1 MDYCHQNGILLELT
15 IPNTPQ
21 QNGVAERANR
31 TLTERMRAMMKDA
44 NCSIAL
50 WGEAVCTAAYCLNRT
65 LTSANGGFTPI
76 QAFEGTVPDVS
87 HTRIF
92 YSDAY
97 IHRSKSDG
105 AKKLGDR
112 ARLVKFVGYPE
123 GVSGYKFYDPLT
135 RTTILSRSARFL
147 DFTTSD
153 PTPAPHNPSP
163 EPPNTFDD
171 DDISIMSNS
180 DHLDDFPPSLD
191 ASVSDTPNSI
201 SHFPTCLPCP

>member
-1 MDYCHQNGILLELT
+1 MH
-15 IPNTPQ
+15 
-21 QNGVAERANR
+21 
-31 TLTERMRAMMKDA
+31 AMMKDA
-44 NCSIAL
+44 NCPIAL
-50 WGEAVCTAAYCLNRT
+50 WGEAVCMAAYCLNRT
-65 LTSANGGFTPI
+65 LTSTNGGFTPI

-87 HTRIF
+87 HMRIF

-97 IHRSKSDG
+97 IHCSKSDG
-105 AKKLGDR
+105 AKRLGDH
-112 ARLVKFVGYPE
+112 AHLVKFVGYPE